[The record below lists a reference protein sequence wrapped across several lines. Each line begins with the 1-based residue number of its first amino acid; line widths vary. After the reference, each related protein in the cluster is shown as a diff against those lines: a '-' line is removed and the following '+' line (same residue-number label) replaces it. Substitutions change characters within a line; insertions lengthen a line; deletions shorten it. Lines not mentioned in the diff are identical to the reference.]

1 LGVGVMWQAVRN
13 SFVRTLLHFAPG
25 EAGFGAAHAQPN
37 RAGRSAVFLGIDLGS
52 VTAKV
57 AVLDG
62 DSRVVHSEYE
72 RTRGCPL
79 EAVKE
84 TLRRTRDAVGSSI
97 EVVRAGV
104 TGSGRHLIA
113 RLVGAAIVKNEI
125 TAHAVAASAFVAG
138 VQTILE
144 IGGQDSKIILI
155 RNGVAVDFAMNTVCA
170 AGTGSF
176 LDQQAARLGI
186 PIEQFGELALRSKR
200 PARIAG
206 RCSVF
211 AETDMIQKQ
220 QSGHEPADLV
230 AGLCRAMVR
239 NYLKNVA
246 KGKEILPAV
255 VFQGGVAANAGIRQA
270 LEEELDLEVVVP
282 AHYGVMG
289 AIGMALIARDLD
301 RSRWM
306 AGSGEV
312 AADRFRGFD
321 LPEKDIG
328 SRTIEC
334 ENCPNACDVVEV
346 RADGRPCAFLGDR
359 CGRYS
364 DAEPDKKG

>member
-1 LGVGVMWQAVRN
+1 MLAILRSPTVSPALALASGDLPPRPDREHNKQECPVQNPNIRQPV
-13 SFVRTLLHFAPG
+13 FV
-25 EAGFGAAHAQPN
+25 
-37 RAGRSAVFLGIDLGS
+37 GIDLGS

-62 DSRVVHSEYE
+62 EGRLTHSEYV

-79 EAVKE
+79 EAIK
-84 TLRRTRDAVGSSI
+84 TALRQTREAVGSMI

-113 RLVGAAIVKNEI
+113 RLVGAAVVKNEI
-125 TAHAVAASAFVAG
+125 TAHAVAASAFVPG

-155 RNGVAVDFAMNTVCA
+155 RDGVAVDFAMNTVCA

-176 LDQQAARLGI
+176 LDQQAARLGV
-186 PIEQFGELALRSKR
+186 PIEQFGELALRSHR

-239 NYLKNVA
+239 NYLNNVA
-246 KGKEILPAV
+246 KGKEILPVV
-255 VFQGGVAANAGIRQA
+255 VFQGGVAANVGIRRA
-270 LEEELDLEVVVP
+270 LEEELGLEIVVP
-282 AHYGVMG
+282 PHYGVMG

-301 RSRWM
+301 RGDWGTI
-306 AGSGEV
+306 AGEV
-312 AADRFRGFD
+312 SGDGFRGFD
-321 LPEKDIG
+321 LPDQDIG

-334 ENCPNACDVVEV
+334 EGCPNACDVIEV

-364 DAEPDKKG
+364 DAER